1 MKGIVQ
7 RLLHGGAPNTA
18 AVILAAGL
26 GTRMQSSTEKT
37 KQLRTL
43 LSVPVVVHSLRAFEA
58 CPEISE
64 IVLVARA
71 EELEVMQTLVSK
83 YGIKKLSRIVVGGK
97 TRQASAKNG
106 FLAIGKKAK
115 YVAIHD
121 AARCLILP
129 SQIGNVVT
137 AAWTHRAATAAAVM
151 EDTVKLATKEGFI
164 ERTVPR
170 ETVFAAQ
177 TPQVFDCDLYAAA
190 LYTAEKRGDVVTDDN
205 MLLENI
211 TQAIKLVDCGKNNF
225 KITTEEDI
233 LRAAALLQQRGD
245 TYDT

>member
-1 MKGIVQ
+1 MKGIAH
-7 RLLHGGAPNTA
+7 RLIHGGAPNTA

-26 GTRMQSSTEKT
+26 GTRMQSAAKNT

-71 EELEVMQTLVSK
+71 EETEAMRALVSE
-83 YGIKKLSRIVVGGK
+83 YGIKKVSRIVVGGK

-106 FLAIGKKAK
+106 FLTIGKKAK

-129 SQIGNVVT
+129 SQISDVVT
-137 AAWTHRAATAAAVM
+137 AAWTHRAATAATAV
-151 EDTVKLATKEGFI
+151 EDTVKIATKEGFI

-170 ETVFAAQ
+170 ETVYAAQ

-190 LYTAEKRGDVVTDDN
+190 LYTAEKRGDTVTDDN

-211 TQAIKLVDCGKNNF
+211 AQAVKLVDCGKNNF

-233 LRAAALLQQRGD
+233 LRAEALLQQRGD